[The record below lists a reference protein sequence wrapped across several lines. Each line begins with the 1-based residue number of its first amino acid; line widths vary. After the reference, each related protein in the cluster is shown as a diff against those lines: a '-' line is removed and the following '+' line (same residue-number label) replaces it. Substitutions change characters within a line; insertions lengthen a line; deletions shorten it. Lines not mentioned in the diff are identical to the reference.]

1 MTGFQTISL
10 AESKPTEQVGRDT
23 LSRYDMQFQ
32 AAAFAAL
39 EILEGKEVTCVY
51 CDFHED
57 FVVRREKNGQVSYH
71 FHQVKTKGKL
81 NHQWNLLEIFSLKK
95 KGNKWGDEELKKL
108 QSSFA
113 AKLVSHAFIFADAC
127 GSLTLVSNVHFADEV
142 IDFIKACASSN
153 TKQKI
158 AGDYILRANSIF
170 EHNPPLS
177 QEEIQKIFSKLVLQ
191 PAVGHI
197 GADRE
202 SFINSARTAIIK
214 YSEIDLTYY
223 EIKELAKDLLELVY
237 RKSRGPLKN
246 VNEEEIL
253 ARTSISRDDM
263 LRVLSI
269 SPEAYQA
276 LLDGHDPNT
285 IRTASILQRVLSKA
299 KANPKMIEYASGSKV
314 EWDMWF
320 RNARH
325 VYKPFDLE
333 FLLQKIDDICSHW
346 RRSGGSITD
355 LRSDIASSFADPAI
369 KTFADLTPE
378 LLLGAILAS
387 LVRSYS

>member
-1 MTGFQTISL
+1 
-10 AESKPTEQVGRDT
+10 
-23 LSRYDMQFQ
+23 MQFQ

-39 EILEGKEVTCVY
+39 EILEGKDVTCVY

-57 FVVRREKNGQVSYH
+57 FVVRREKNGEVSYH
-71 FHQVKTKGKL
+71 FYQVKTKGKL

-95 KGNKWGDEELKKL
+95 KGNKWSDEELKKL
-108 QSSFA
+108 RSSFA
-113 AKLVSHAFIFADAC
+113 AKLVSHAFIFKDTC
-127 GSLTLVSNVHFADEV
+127 GTLTLVSNVYFEDEV
-142 IDFIKACASSN
+142 INFIEACASSN
-153 TKQKI
+153 IKQKI
-158 AGDYILRANSIF
+158 AAEYISRINIIF
-170 EHNPPLS
+170 DLDPPLS
-177 QEEIQKIFSKLVLQ
+177 QENIQRMFAKLALQ

-197 GADRE
+197 SPDRE

-223 EIKELAKDLLELVY
+223 EIQELAKDLLELVY
-237 RKSRGPLKN
+237 RKSKGPLKDI
-246 VNEEEIL
+246 NEKEISM
-253 ARTSISRDDM
+253 RTGISRDDM

-269 SPEAYQA
+269 SPEAYEA
-276 LLDGHDPNT
+276 LLDGHDPNA
-285 IRTASILQRVLSKA
+285 IKTASILQRVLSKA
-299 KANPKMIEYASGSKV
+299 KANPKMIEYASASKV

-333 FLLQKIDDICSHW
+333 FLLQKIDDMCSHW

-355 LRSDIASSFADPAI
+355 LRSDIAASFSDPAI
-369 KTFADLTPE
+369 KTFSDLTPE